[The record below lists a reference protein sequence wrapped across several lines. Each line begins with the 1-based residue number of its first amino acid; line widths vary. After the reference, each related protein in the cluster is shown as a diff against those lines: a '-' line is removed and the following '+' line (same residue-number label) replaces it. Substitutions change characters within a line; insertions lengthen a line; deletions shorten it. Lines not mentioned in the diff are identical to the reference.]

1 MNSHVLKFVPIL
13 AYLFYGT
20 SVFVFTVDVCCT
32 FILVLSNDGV
42 NIKIIAMEGLKPW
55 VKMIFTSKWSVLDG
69 DMLSV
74 CPYSKKATVTL
85 HEFATTNWILM
96 ILNKNSPVFLFCV
109 IAYIY
114 ICICVSWKY
123 FYECLFIMIDCTF
136 YHVWHITIS
145 DSWLL
150 YSLYS
155 THLQW
160 CTQVI
165 FVIKHVKLY
174 FPQLFVVFISKLS

>member
-13 AYLFYGT
+13 AYLSYGT

-32 FILVLSNDGV
+32 CILVLSNDGV

-85 HEFATTNWILM
+85 HKFATTNWILM

-114 ICICVSWKY
+114 IYMYMCFLKIFLRMLVYNDRLYILSCMTYHHFWQLTFVLIIFYSPSVMYTGHICNKTC
-123 FYECLFIMIDCTF
+123 E
-136 YHVWHITIS
+136 
-145 DSWLL
+145 
-150 YSLYS
+150 
-155 THLQW
+155 
-160 CTQVI
+160 
-165 FVIKHVKLY
+165 
-174 FPQLFVVFISKLS
+174 VVFSSTVCCLYK